1 MSTTLPKSAALAA
14 AVSLAAA
21 SPLALADVRVVVGH
35 FAPFAD
41 SVDATSVS
49 IRLNGQVALQ
59 NVKYGDFTQ
68 YITLPAGPYLIEVV
82 PTGTS
87 TVAISAN
94 VTLADR
100 DYTVL
105 ATGNGT
111 LQPLALQALQDDN
124 TPAAAGNLKLR
135 VVHVAPFAASAAS
148 TAVSVRTDGGAV
160 VGGLTSVPF
169 AAVSPYLEIPA
180 GDYDLKVATP
190 DGRANLID
198 LAPVT
203 LPSGAILTVLARGD
217 GVNQPLGFTAIPLG
231 ALPSERP
238 VDASVSGIWSTPG
251 RRTSGFSFNPKP
263 GENRLLGTWHTWTA
277 QGTQQYFGLDSAGS
291 RSGAAAAANGGF
303 DNERAVFTVLSYS
316 GGTFGGNESVQ
327 ATARGTLTVDFADCH
342 NAAASYSIDGIGSG
356 SFDLTN
362 LTPSGVCS
370 LPEATR

>member
-1 MSTTLPKSAALAA
+1 MSTTLPKSAAI
-14 AVSLAAA
+14 AVALSLAAA
-21 SPLALADVRVVVGH
+21 SPAALAEARVLVGH

-41 SVDATSVS
+41 SIDATSVS
-49 IRLNGQVALQ
+49 IRINGQVALQ

-68 YITLPAGPYLIEVV
+68 YIALPAGPYLIEVL

-111 LQPLALQALQDDN
+111 QQPLALQALQDDN
-124 TPAAAGNLKLR
+124 TAAPAGNLRLR
-135 VVHVAPFAASAAS
+135 VVHVAPFAADATS

-160 VGGLTSVPF
+160 VGGLSSVPF
-169 AAVSPYLEIPA
+169 AAVSPYLELPA
-180 GDYDLKVATP
+180 GTYDLKVATP
-190 DGRANLID
+190 DGKVNLID
-198 LAPVT
+198 LAPVA
-203 LPSGAILTVLARGD
+203 LPAGAILTVLARGD

-238 VDASVSGIWSTPG
+238 VDASVTGHWSTPG
-251 RRTSGFSFNPKP
+251 RSTAGFAFTPKP
-263 GENRLLGTWHTWTA
+263 DENRLLGSWYTWTA
-277 QGTQQYFGLDSAGS
+277 GGAQQFFGLDSAGS
-291 RSGAAAAANGGF
+291 RSGATAGADGGF
-303 DNERAVFTVLSYS
+303 DNDRAVFTVLSYS

-327 ATARGTLTVDFADCH
+327 ATARGTLTVDFADCN
-342 NAAASYSIDGIGSG
+342 NAAASYDIEGLGTG
-356 SFDLTN
+356 SFDLRN

-370 LPEATR
+370 LPAATP